1 MIERMTPAERKHFT
15 TLPVG
20 VKGPS
25 RYCIDWGFEPA
36 CGTLDERLGILV
48 RRFGGTTTNRL
59 RALTADEKAQL
70 TGELF

>member
-15 TLPVG
+15 TLPVA
-20 VKGPS
+20 PS
-25 RYCIDWGFEPA
+25 PYWRCNWGFEPA

-70 TGELF
+70 TEELF